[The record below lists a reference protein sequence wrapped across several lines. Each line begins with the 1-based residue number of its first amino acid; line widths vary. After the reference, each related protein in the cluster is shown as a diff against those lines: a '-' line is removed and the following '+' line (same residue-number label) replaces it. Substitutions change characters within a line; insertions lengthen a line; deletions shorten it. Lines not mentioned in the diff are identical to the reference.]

1 MRQLLNSFL
10 LNKKLH
16 ILFLCGWY
24 PSRVSPNNGDF
35 IQRHAKTVSLLHKVS
50 VLHIVSDKSCV
61 EEIEIESKIESGVQ
75 TYIGYIK
82 NTKNPIYKAFLFH
95 KAYRQILVEIGFFDL
110 IHLNTL
116 YPFGLLALHQKI
128 RNKKPYLI
136 SEHWTGYHKPQ
147 ANDLS
152 FVRKFLSKTITKKA
166 TYICSVSNDLKE
178 AMESLGLKGNYKP
191 VPNVVNTEVFSP
203 RESTNSI
210 FTILHASNLV
220 NKHKNIE
227 GILRVVA
234 KLQEKISPFVF
245 KLIGE
250 DAKQYKPLA
259 KKLKISADVIVF
271 EDHVSHKK
279 IAEELNNSNL
289 FILFSN
295 YENLPCVI
303 LESFA
308 TGTPV
313 ISTNVGGIKEHFPKD
328 FGYLIEKGDTDD
340 LVAKIIEV
348 HTNFK
353 VDKPKMHAYVKSN
366 FSEKVIAQKF
376 TNLYESSL
384 KLKN

>member
-1 MRQLLNSFL
+1 M
-10 LNKKLH
+10 NKKLH

-35 IQRHAKTVSLLHKVS
+35 IQRHAKTISLLHKVS
-50 VLHIVSDKSCV
+50 VLHIVSDKNCV
-61 EEIEIESKIESGVQ
+61 EEIEIESKVEHGVRI
-75 TYIGYIK
+75 YIGYIK
-82 NTKNPIYKAFLFH
+82 NTKNPIYKAFLFY
-95 KAYRQILVEIGFFDL
+95 KVYRKILVEIGFFDL

-128 RNKKPYLI
+128 RYKKPYLI

-147 ANDLS
+147 ANNISLI
-152 FVRKFLSKTITKKA
+152 RKFLSKTITKKA
-166 TYICSVSNDLKE
+166 TYICPVSNDLKE

-191 VPNVVNTEVFSP
+191 VPNVVNTTLFSP
-203 RESTNSI
+203 KESTNSI

-227 GILRVVA
+227 GILRVIA
-234 KLQEKISPFVF
+234 KLQEKIGPFVF

-250 DAKQYKPLA
+250 DAKQYKSFA
-259 KKLKISADVIVF
+259 KKLKISDDVIVF
-271 EDHVSHKK
+271 EDHASHKK
-279 IAEELNNSNL
+279 IAAELNNSNL
-289 FILFSN
+289 FVLFSN

-313 ISTNVGGIKEHFPKD
+313 ISTNVGGIKEYFPKN
-328 FGYLIEKGDTDD
+328 FGYLIDKGDMNE
-340 LVAKIIEV
+340 LIAKIIEV

-353 VDKPKMHAYVKSN
+353 VNKPEMHAYVEDH
-366 FSEKVIAQKF
+366 FSEKIIAQKF

-384 KLKN
+384 KLNN